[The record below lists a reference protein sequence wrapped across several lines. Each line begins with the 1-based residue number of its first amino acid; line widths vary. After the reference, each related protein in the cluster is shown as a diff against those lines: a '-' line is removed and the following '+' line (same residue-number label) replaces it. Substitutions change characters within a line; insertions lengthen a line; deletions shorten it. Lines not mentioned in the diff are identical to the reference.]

1 MICPYTDRIFSFC
14 LATTYNFGFENVFR
28 ERKGRVEIKSG
39 IRLKINIFHG
49 FEEKIDDSLD
59 DRKIQLF
66 CS

>member
-14 LATTYNFGFENVFR
+14 LATTYNFGFENVSR
-28 ERKGRVEIKSG
+28 ERKERVEIKSG

>member
-1 MICPYTDRIFSFC
+1 M
-14 LATTYNFGFENVFR
+14 
-28 ERKGRVEIKSG
+28 EIKSG